1 MMLQIKQSIKPDIIN
16 GIKLEMF
23 IFDSF
28 ALANLNEVKLFCC
41 ITFRIIF
48 TSKKIKR

>member
-1 MMLQIKQSIKPDIIN
+1 MVPAGPN

-28 ALANLNEVKLFCC
+28 PYDERMVALAVSIFSS
-41 ITFRIIF
+41 RIFI
-48 TSKKIKR
+48 SLIPGRS